1 MNADDLLKVFQ
12 AAHQRAVAYQRP
24 VIAVSAC
31 AAPTLA
37 PLALYQAHRQG
48 FFWCAHSPDLSLFGL
63 GCTWQIEATGSHRMA
78 EVDRQWFAL
87 CADALVQGPHAPLLL
102 GGMRFDDQRPSAPH
116 WAPFADASFHLAHWL
131 LSEDAS
137 GRWLRCQRVIEP
149 GSDPAALA
157 QQSLAAYEHLLNPT
171 HNPAAT
177 PTVLGRS
184 ALPQYQ
190 WQAKVETALDAIA
203 QGELNKVVLARHI
216 DHRLDAALDTGAVM
230 GRLYARRNA
239 SHLFAIHR
247 GDHCFMGATP
257 ERLLSCASGHLSTH
271 ALAGSTRRGLKPNE
285 DQALGE
291 RLLADPKE
299 QHEHQLVVQ
308 TITQALHDKVS
319 DLQAASSPSLL
330 KLATVQHLST
340 PISARLNV
348 GKRLLDGIQAL
359 HPTPAVGGLPKASAL
374 AFIREH
380 EGFDRGWYAAPV
392 GWLDAQGNGDFL
404 VALRSALI
412 TPRHCHAFAGCGIVE
427 GSLPAN
433 EYEETQIKLA
443 SMQQALQLA
452 CPADTDGAYSQ
463 IRGETPYADTAQR

>member
-1 MNADDLLKVFQ
+1 M
-12 AAHQRAVAYQRP
+12 
-24 VIAVSAC
+24 
-31 AAPTLA
+31 
-37 PLALYQAHRQG
+37 
-48 FFWCAHSPDLSLFGL
+48 
-63 GCTWQIEATGSHRMA
+63 
-78 EVDRQWFAL
+78 
-87 CADALVQGPHAPLLL
+87 
-102 GGMRFDDQRPSAPH
+102 
-116 WAPFADASFHLAHWL
+116 
-131 LSEDAS
+131 
-137 GRWLRCQRVIEP
+137 IEP

-157 QQSLAAYEHLLNPT
+157 QESLAAYEHLLTPT
-171 HNPAAT
+171 LNLAAT

-184 ALPQYQ
+184 ALPQHQ
-190 WQAKVETALDAIA
+190 WQAKVETALGAIA
-203 QGELNKVVLARHI
+203 QGDLNKVVLARHI

-257 ERLLSCASGHLSTH
+257 ERLLSCASGHLTTH

-319 DLQAASSPSLL
+319 DLHAASSPSLL

-340 PISARLNV
+340 PISARLNA

-359 HPTPAVGGLPKASAL
+359 HPTPAVGGLPRASAL

-452 CPADTDGAYSQ
+452 CPADTDAAYSQ
-463 IRGETPYADTAQR
+463 IRGETPYAGTAQR

>member
-1 MNADDLLKVFQ
+1 MNAADLLKVFQ

-24 VIAVSAC
+24 VIAVSAHP
-31 AAPTLA
+31 APTLA
-37 PLALYQAHRQG
+37 PLALYAAHRQG

-63 GCTWQIEATGSHRMA
+63 GCAWQIEACGPGRMA

-87 CADALVQGPHAPLLL
+87 CADALVQGPCPPLLL
-102 GGMRFDDQRPSAPH
+102 GGMRFDEQQPCAPH
-116 WAPFADASFHLAHWL
+116 WAPFAGASFHLAHWL
-131 LSEDAS
+131 LSEDAT
-137 GRWLRCQRVIEP
+137 GRWLRCQRVVEP
-149 GSDPAALA
+149 GSDPAALV
-157 QQSLAAYEHLLNPT
+157 QESLAAYEQLLNPAPHVT
-171 HNPAAT
+171 ST
-177 PTVLGRS
+177 PDVLERN
-184 ALPQYQ
+184 ALPRHQ
-190 WQAKVETALDAIA
+190 WQAKVDTALHAIA
-203 QGELNKVVLARHI
+203 RGELNKVVLARHI
-216 DHRLDAALDTGAVM
+216 DHHLDATLDTGAVM
-230 GRLYARRNA
+230 GRLHARRNA

-247 GDHCFMGATP
+247 GEHCFMGATP
-257 ERLLSCASGHLSTH
+257 ERLLSCAAGRLTTH
-271 ALAGSTRRGLKPNE
+271 ALAGSTRRGLWPDE

-308 TITQALHDKVS
+308 TITQALHDKVT
-319 DLQAASSPSLL
+319 DLHAAPCPGLL

-340 PISARLNV
+340 PITAQLNV
-348 GKRLLDGIQAL
+348 GKRLLDGVQAL
-359 HPTPAVGGLPKASAL
+359 HPTPAVGGLPRAPAL
-374 AFIREH
+374 GFIREH

-392 GWLDAQGNGDFL
+392 GWLDANGNGDFL

-452 CPADTDGAYSQ
+452 CPADTDVAYSQ
-463 IRGETPYADTAQR
+463 THDETPYASTARR

>member
-1 MNADDLLKVFQ
+1 MNAADLLKTFQ

-24 VIAVSAC
+24 VIAVSAYP
-31 AAPTLA
+31 APTLA
-37 PLALYQAHRQG
+37 PLVVYKAHRQG

-63 GCTWQIEATGSHRMA
+63 GCTWQIEASGPQRMA

-87 CADALVQGPHAPLLL
+87 CADALVDGPHPPLLL
-102 GGMRFDDQRPSAPH
+102 GGMRFDEQQPCASH

-131 LSEDAS
+131 LSEDS
-137 GRWLRCQRVIEP
+137 HGRWLRCQRVVEP
-149 GSDPAALA
+149 GSDPATLVQA
-157 QQSLAAYEHLLNPT
+157 SLAALEQLLNPAT
-171 HNPAAT
+171 HVAPA
-177 PTVLGRS
+177 PHVVERV
-184 ALPQYQ
+184 ALPRDQ
-190 WQAKVETALDAIA
+190 WQAKVDTALNVIA
-203 QGELNKVVLARHI
+203 RGDLSKVVLARHI
-216 DHRLDAALDTGAVM
+216 DHHLDAALDTGAVM
-230 GRLYARRNA
+230 GRLHARRNA

-247 GDHCFMGATP
+247 GEHCFMGATP
-257 ERLLSCASGHLSTH
+257 ERLLSCEAGRLTTH

-299 QHEHQLVVQ
+299 QHEHRLVVQ
-308 TITQALHDKVS
+308 TITQALGDKVS
-319 DLQAASSPSLL
+319 DLHAAPHPNLL

-340 PISARLNV
+340 PITARLNT

-359 HPTPAVGGLPKASAL
+359 HPTPAVGGLPRTPAL
-374 AFIREH
+374 DFIREH

-392 GWLDAQGNGDFL
+392 GWLDAEGNGDFL

-452 CPADTDGAYSQ
+452 CPADTDVAYSQ
-463 IRGETPYADTAQR
+463 TRGETPYASTAQR

>member
-1 MNADDLLKVFQ
+1 MNAANLLKTFQ

-24 VIAVSAC
+24 VIAVSAYP
-31 AAPTLA
+31 APTLA
-37 PLALYQAHRQG
+37 PLALYEAHRQG

-63 GCTWQIEATGSHRMA
+63 GCTWQIEASGPQRMA

-87 CADALVQGPHAPLLL
+87 CADALVDGPHPPLLL
-102 GGMRFDDQRPSAPH
+102 GGMRFDEQQPCASH

-131 LSEDAS
+131 LSEDS
-137 GRWLRCQRVIEP
+137 HGRWLRCQRVVEP
-149 GSDPAALA
+149 GSDPAALVQA
-157 QQSLAAYEHLLNPT
+157 SLAALEQLLNPAT
-171 HNPAAT
+171 HVAPT
-177 PTVLGRS
+177 PYVVERV
-184 ALPQYQ
+184 ALPRDQ
-190 WQAKVETALDAIA
+190 WQAKVDTALNVIA
-203 QGELNKVVLARHI
+203 RGDLSKVVLARHI
-216 DHRLDAALDTGAVM
+216 DHHLDAALDTGAVM
-230 GRLYARRNA
+230 GRLHARRNA

-247 GDHCFMGATP
+247 GEHCFMGATP
-257 ERLLSCASGHLSTH
+257 ERLLSCEAGRLTTH

-285 DQALGE
+285 DQALGK

-299 QHEHQLVVQ
+299 QHEHRLVVQ
-308 TITQALHDKVS
+308 TITQALGDKVS
-319 DLQAASSPSLL
+319 DLHAAPHPNLL

-340 PISARLNV
+340 PITARLNA

-359 HPTPAVGGLPKASAL
+359 HPTPAVGGLPRAPAL
-374 AFIREH
+374 DFIREH

-392 GWLDAQGNGDFL
+392 GWLDAEGNGDFL

-452 CPADTDGAYSQ
+452 CPADTDVAYSQ
-463 IRGETPYADTAQR
+463 TRGETPYASTAQR

>member
-1 MNADDLLKVFQ
+1 MNAADLLTVFQ

-24 VIAVSAC
+24 VIAVSAYP
-31 AAPTLA
+31 APTLA
-37 PLALYQAHRQG
+37 PLALYAAHRQG

-63 GCTWQIEATGSHRMA
+63 GCAWQIEACGPGRMA

-87 CADALVQGPHAPLLL
+87 CADALVQGPYPAVLL
-102 GGMRFDDQRPSAPH
+102 GGMRFDEQQSCASH
-116 WAPFADASFHLAHWL
+116 WAPFADASFQLAHWL
-131 LSEDAS
+131 LSEDAT
-137 GRWLRCQRVIEP
+137 GRWLRCQRVVEP
-149 GSDPAALA
+149 GSDPAALV
-157 QQSLAAYEHLLNPT
+157 QESLAVYEQLLNPAPHVT
-171 HNPAAT
+171 ST
-177 PTVLGRS
+177 PDVLERR
-184 ALPQYQ
+184 ALPRHQ
-190 WQAKVETALDAIA
+190 WQAKVDTALHAIA
-203 QGELNKVVLARHI
+203 GGELNKVVLARHI
-216 DHRLDAALDTGAVM
+216 DHHLDATLDTGAVM
-230 GRLYARRNA
+230 GRLHERRNA

-247 GDHCFMGATP
+247 GEHCFMGATP
-257 ERLLSCASGHLSTH
+257 ERLLSCDAGRLTTH
-271 ALAGSTRRGLKPNE
+271 ALAGSTRRGLWPDE

-308 TITQALHDKVS
+308 TITQALHDKVT
-319 DLQAASSPSLL
+319 DLHAAPCPGLL

-340 PISARLNV
+340 PITAQLNV
-348 GKRLLDGIQAL
+348 GKRLLDGVQAL
-359 HPTPAVGGLPKASAL
+359 HPTPAVGGLPRAPAL
-374 AFIREH
+374 GFIRGH

-392 GWLDAQGNGDFL
+392 GWLDANGNGDFL

-452 CPADTDGAYSQ
+452 CPADTDVAYSQ
-463 IRGETPYADTAQR
+463 THDETPYASTAQR

>member
-1 MNADDLLKVFQ
+1 MNAADLLSVFQ

-24 VIAVSAC
+24 VIAVSAYP
-31 AAPTLA
+31 APTLE
-37 PLALYQAHRQG
+37 PLALYEAHRQG

-63 GCTWQIEATGSHRMA
+63 GCAWQIDATGPQRMA

-87 CADALVQGPHAPLLL
+87 CADALVEGPYPPLLL
-102 GGMRFDDQRPSAPH
+102 GGMRFDEQQPCAPH

-131 LSEDAS
+131 LSEDAT

-149 GSDPAALA
+149 GSDPGALVRD
-157 QQSLAAYEHLLNPT
+157 SLAAYEHLLNPGIYVA
-171 HNPAAT
+171 HT
-177 PTVLGRS
+177 PTVLKRT
-184 ALPQYQ
+184 ALPPLE
-190 WQAKVETALDAIA
+190 WQAKVKTALHAIA
-203 QGELNKVVLARHI
+203 LGDLNKVVLARHI
-216 DHRLDAALDTGAVM
+216 DHHLNAALDTGAVM
-230 GRLYARRNA
+230 GRLHARRNA

-247 GDHCFMGATP
+247 GEQCFMGATP
-257 ERLLSCASGHLSTH
+257 ERLLSCDAGRLTTH
-271 ALAGSTRRGLKPNE
+271 ALAGSTRRGLKPQE

-308 TITQALHDKVS
+308 TITEALHGKVS
-319 DLQAASSPSLL
+319 DLQAAPRPGLL

-340 PISARLNV
+340 PITARLNA

-359 HPTPAVGGLPKASAL
+359 HPTPAVGGLPRAPAL

-392 GWLDAQGNGDFL
+392 GWLDANGNGDFL

-443 SMQQALQLA
+443 SMQQALLLA
-452 CPADTDGAYSQ
+452 CMADTEA
-463 IRGETPYADTAQR
+463 TT